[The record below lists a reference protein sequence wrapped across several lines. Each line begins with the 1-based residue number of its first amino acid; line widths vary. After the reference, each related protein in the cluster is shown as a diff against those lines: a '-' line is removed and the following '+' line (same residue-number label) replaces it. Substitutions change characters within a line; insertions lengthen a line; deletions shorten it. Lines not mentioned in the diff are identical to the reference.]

1 MKYDSNLPEIYVNEL
16 RRLRQITETLNN
28 DKSLL
33 DSELER
39 LRSDV
44 LDLRQEWVNY
54 EHFYFSEQISRD
66 QLYVKKSQ
74 YLHNN

>member
-1 MKYDSNLPEIYVNEL
+1 MLSRLKFWHRIKYDSNLPEIYVNEL

-44 LDLRQEWVNY
+44 LDLRQE
-54 EHFYFSEQISRD
+54 
-66 QLYVKKSQ
+66 
-74 YLHNN
+74 

>member
-54 EHFYFSEQISRD
+54 EHFYLSEQISR
-66 QLYVKKSQ
+66 
-74 YLHNN
+74 N